1 MRHQKEQNLQRA
13 IYIFTIV
20 VCLTAIASGLSST
33 TYSNYFK
40 EVFNVTS
47 EQRGFIEIPRE
58 SPGIL
63 CAVIVSLLA
72 AFSDV
77 TIAVGSQILVMIGLI
92 VMGFMSP
99 TYGVMLLFLF
109 INSLGTHLFMPLNDA
124 ISMDLAKEGE
134 VGKTLGHFKSSASLW
149 TMITACVVFVGY
161 RFGLFSFADRILKPF
176 VIAAVLSA
184 VAALLLIYLKKIMPE
199 GSGHN
204 KPKSKFIVRKQYTP
218 YYLTLVAYGCQKRI
232 KLVFGPWIVIELL
245 GRGADTVALLA
256 IVTSFLGTF
265 FSKYLGRM
273 LDKKGLKFT
282 MIFEGLYLL
291 VIAAALG
298 VAAGALEKGYLEK
311 DGWMIFIVYGIYI
324 LAYLLE
330 QFNMVHAYMMRRLA
344 IDPSEVTESLS
355 VGLSIDHV
363 LAITVSSIFGVIWAR
378 FGAEYVFF
386 ICAATALVQVGVGIY
401 MGKRMSENERAAG

>member
-1 MRHQKEQNLQRA
+1 MAHQNEHQIKKA
-13 IYIFTIV
+13 IYVFTIV
-20 VCLTAIASGLSST
+20 VCLSAIAAGLSST

-63 CAVIVSLLA
+63 CAVIVSVLA

-77 TIAVGSQILVMIGLI
+77 TIAAVSQVLVLIGLI

-99 TYGVMLLFLF
+99 SYGVMLLFLF

-124 ISMDLAKEGE
+124 ISMDLAREGE
-134 VGKTLGHFKSSASLW
+134 VGKTLGHFKSSASMS
-149 TMITACVVFVGY
+149 TMVTACVVFVGY
-161 RFGLFSFADRILKPF
+161 RFGIFSFADKILKPF

-184 VAALLLIYLKKIMPE
+184 VAAVLLVYLRKIMPE
-199 GSGHN
+199 SSGHE
-204 KPKSKFIVRKQYTP
+204 KPKSKFIMRKQYMP
-218 YYLTLVAYGCQKRI
+218 YYLTLIAYGCQKRI
-232 KLVFGPWIVIELL
+232 KLVFGPWIVIELM
-245 GRGADTVALLA
+245 GKGADTVALLA

-265 FSKYLGRM
+265 FSRHLGRM

-291 VIAAALG
+291 IVSAALG
-298 VAAGALEKGYLEK
+298 IAAGALERGLLGK
-311 DGWMIFIVYGIYI
+311 DGWMTFIVYAIYI

-355 VGLSIDHV
+355 VGLSLDHV
-363 LAITVSSIFGVIWAR
+363 LAITVSSVFGVIWAR

-401 MGKRMSENERAAG
+401 MGKRMLKDAE